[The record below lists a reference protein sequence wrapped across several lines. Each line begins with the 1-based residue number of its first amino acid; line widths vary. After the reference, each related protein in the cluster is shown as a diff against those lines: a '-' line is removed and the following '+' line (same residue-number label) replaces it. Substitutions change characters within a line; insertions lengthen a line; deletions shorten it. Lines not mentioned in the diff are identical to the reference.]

1 VKRFLAFVVLFWASL
16 LLGIWAA
23 RQRPA
28 PIEPDWAGFV
38 PYDEWLVRVLGG

>member
-1 VKRFLAFVVLFWASL
+1 VKRFLAFVALFWASL

-28 PIEPDWAGFV
+28 PIEPEDVA

>member
-1 VKRFLAFVVLFWASL
+1 VKRFLAFVLLFWASL

-28 PIEPDWAGFV
+28 PIEPDDV
-38 PYDEWLVRVLGG
+38 TPYDAYLIRVLGG